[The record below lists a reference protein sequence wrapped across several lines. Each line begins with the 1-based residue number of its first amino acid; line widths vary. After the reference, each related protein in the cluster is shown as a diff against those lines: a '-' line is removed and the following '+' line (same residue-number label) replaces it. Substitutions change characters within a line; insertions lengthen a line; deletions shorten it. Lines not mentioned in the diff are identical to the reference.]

1 MDFKQLEAFVQI
13 SKLQSFSKA
22 SEALYLTQ
30 PTLSNQINTL
40 EKEIGTQLFVRS
52 TKKVYPTKAG
62 VKFYEHAKN
71 MLALRDQSL
80 FEMGKFTKECAGEI
94 NILASSVPAQYLLPQ
109 LISDFNKEY
118 ENIVFHLYQ
127 RDSGG
132 VFKELSQYQYDI
144 GFVGTET
151 ESCRYK
157 LTAFCKDE
165 IVLILP
171 KSMRYTGGRTVFE
184 IISFISKKNFIMREA
199 GSGTRTKLEMFLSNN
214 NIHEKDMK
222 VVAYFS
228 STQGIVEAVSKGL
241 GISFVSKAAATIYK
255 RLNLVNMVEI
265 DSEELSRD
273 IFYVL
278 KKDMVLTPAQEL
290 FINYAKNYY
299 EKIKS

>member
-22 SEALYLTQ
+22 SEALFLTQ
-30 PTLSNQINTL
+30 PTLSNQINIL
-40 EKEIGTQLFVRS
+40 EKEIGTQLLVRS
-52 TKKVYPTKAG
+52 TKKIYPTKAG
-62 VKFYEHAKN
+62 VKFYEHAQN

-118 ENIVFHLYQ
+118 TNIVFRLYQ
-127 RDSGG
+127 RDSGV
-132 VFKELSQYQYDI
+132 VFEELSQYQYDI

-151 ESCRYK
+151 ESSRYK
-157 LTAFCKDE
+157 LTAFCKDQL
-165 IVLILP
+165 VLVLP
-171 KSMRYTGGRTVFE
+171 KSMRYTGCRNASDIV
-184 IISFISKKNFIMREA
+184 SFISNKNFIMREL
-199 GSGTRTKLEMFLSNN
+199 GSGTRAKMQLFLNQN
-214 NIHEKDMK
+214 KMYEKDMK
-222 VVAYFS
+222 IVAYFS

-241 GISFVSKAAATIYK
+241 GISFVSKAAASIYK

-265 DSEELSRD
+265 ESEELSRD

-278 KKDMVLTPAQEL
+278 KKDMILTPAQEL

-299 EKIKS
+299 KR